1 MIRTETIEIRTSGEG
16 DIVNISD
23 RVQEVVSES
32 GVKEGAAILF
42 VQSSTSS
49 LTIMEFENGLLK
61 DIPKSLERL
70 APKSAQYEH
79 DKAWH
84 DGNGHSHVRSAVVG
98 VSLTVPFSGGEL
110 MLGTWQQI
118 VLCEFDVRPRL
129 RKIVVQLISE

>member
-49 LTIMEFENGLLK
+49 LTITEFENGLLK

>member
-16 DIVNISD
+16 EIVNISD

-32 GVKEGAAILF
+32 GAKEGAAILF

-49 LTIMEFENGLLK
+49 LTITEFENGLLK

-84 DGNGHSHVRSAVVG
+84 DGNGHSHVRSAVIG

>member
-84 DGNGHSHVRSAVVG
+84 DGNGHSHVRSAVIG

>member
-1 MIRTETIEIRTSGEG
+1 MIRTETIDIRTSGES

-23 RVQEVVSES
+23 RVQEVVSKS

-49 LTIMEFENGLLK
+49 LTITEFENGLLK

-84 DGNGHSHVRSAVVG
+84 DGNGHSHVRSAVIG